1 MFVNRAEVKRLKVI
15 FKRHGFVMKTA
26 ELVQVGI
33 NKNEISRLCEINMIE
48 KVKHGYYFWSH
59 DFVGGDVVI
68 LKKLFPDAIFC
79 METAA
84 FYYRYSDRT
93 PNRWSLALDRAT
105 SITRDEINYP
115 FVEVYRTKTDLLRL
129 GATDFEIDGF
139 DVKMYDR
146 DRTVCDFLRRMND
159 VDPEIF
165 NKVIL
170 GYVND
175 PRRNIPNLMRYAKE
189 LRVTEKVKRLI
200 GVWL

>member
-1 MFVNRAEVKRLKVI
+1 MKKTETKRLKAI

-26 ELVQVGI
+26 ELSQIGI
-33 NKNEISRLCEINMIE
+33 NKHEITRLCEMNIIE
-48 KVKHGYYFWSH
+48 KVKRGYYHWSY

-68 LKKLFPDAIFC
+68 LKKIFPDAIFC

-93 PNRWSLALDRAT
+93 PSQWNFAIKRNVSHTHA
-105 SITRDEINYP
+105 EIYYP
-115 FVEVYRTKTDLLRL
+115 FVKAYRTQDELLHL
-129 GATDFEIDGF
+129 GVIDYEIDGF
-139 DVKMYDR
+139 KVRMYDR

-159 VDPEIF
+159 IDPEIF

-175 PRRNIPNLMRYAKE
+175 PRRNIPNLMKYAKE